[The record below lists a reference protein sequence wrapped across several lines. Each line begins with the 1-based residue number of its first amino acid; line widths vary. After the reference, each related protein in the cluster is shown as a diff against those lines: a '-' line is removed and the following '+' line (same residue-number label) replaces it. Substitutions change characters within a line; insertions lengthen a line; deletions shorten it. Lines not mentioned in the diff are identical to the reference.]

1 MAFHDALLYSRGHC
15 KGLETEMKLRAT
27 REPVGDMGRQVAM
40 AGSAKAAPDRRA
52 FLGYFSG
59 LGLGSTLFPG
69 VLWGKIQ
76 EEKPAAITKDMLRD
90 AAAVAGL
97 AFTDQQLDAMLD
109 GVNKNL
115 SHYEKLREVQLDNSI
130 APPLFFNPVVPGM
143 KIDRTRRDFRTSAAP
158 RVTRPRNLEDVAF
171 WQVTQLAELVRT
183 KQVSSVELTQMYLAR
198 IKRYNPK
205 LLCVVTITE
214 ELALRQAREADAEIA
229 AGRYRGPLHG
239 IPWGVKDLAA
249 VKGYPTTWGAAPFKN
264 RIIDRDAT
272 VVSRLNDAGAVLVA
286 KLTTG
291 ELALDD
297 IWFGGQTKNPWD
309 LSMGSQGSSAG
320 PGSATAAGLVG
331 FSVGTETGGSIIA
344 PSTICGVTGF
354 RPTFGRVSRY
364 GVMTLSWSLDK
375 TGPMCRSVEDCAIV
389 LNVIQGPDDR
399 DLAVQDVPFN
409 WDANADIS
417 KLRVGYLKAAFSNT
431 RQTPQVDANDAAAL
445 AKIRSMGF
453 KLVEIESPE
462 HANMEFTMVMYGEA
476 NAALRDPIET
486 EPTDLVR
493 QDRVVAQNSLRLLP
507 AADYLNAN
515 RVRALLMREMAQIL
529 SEVDVYLVPFDY
541 ADYTPNPIA
550 TVNNA
555 VTNLTGQPSVCVPHG
570 FDEKGHPT
578 SITFI
583 GKVYGDAEMLAL
595 ARAYQNATEWH
606 LKHPNLT

>member
-1 MAFHDALLYSRGHC
+1 MENGAQRITSAD
-15 KGLETEMKLRAT
+15 TEQH
-27 REPVGDMGRQVAM
+27 VGRP
-40 AGSAKAAPDRRA
+40 AAPAHTPPNRRS
-52 FLGYFSG
+52 FLGYFSA

-69 VLWGKIQ
+69 VLWGRLQ
-76 EEKPAAITKDMLRD
+76 DQKPPRVTKQMLRE
-90 AAAVAGL
+90 AAATAGVE
-97 AFTDQQLDAMLD
+97 FTDHQLDSMVD

-115 SHYEKLREVQLDNSI
+115 PHWDELRKIPLDNSV

-143 KIDRTRRDFRTSAAP
+143 RIDRTRRPFRMSDPP

-171 WQVTQLAELVRT
+171 WQVTQLAELIRT
-183 KQVSSVELTQMYLAR
+183 KQVTSVELTEMYLGR
-198 IKRYNPK
+198 ITRLNPK
-205 LLCVVTITE
+205 LLCVVTVTE
-214 ELALRQAREADAEIA
+214 DLAMRQARDADKEIA

-249 VKGYPTTWGAAPFKN
+249 ARGYPTTWGAAPFKS
-264 RIIDRDAT
+264 RTIDRDAT
-272 VVSRLNDAGAVLVA
+272 VVSRLNAAGAVLVA

-297 IWFGGQTKNPWD
+297 IWFGGQTRNPWD

-331 FSVGTETGGSIIA
+331 FSVGTETGGSIVA
-344 PSTICGVTGF
+344 PSSICGVTGV

-375 TGPMCRSVEDCAIV
+375 TGPMCRSVEDCALV
-389 LNVIQGPDDR
+389 LNAIQGPDDR

-409 WDANADIS
+409 WDANFDIR
-417 KLRVGYLKAAFSNT
+417 KLRVGYLKASFQDT

-453 KLVEIESPE
+453 TLVEVELPP
-462 HANMEFTMVMYGEA
+462 HANLDFSTIMYGEA

-486 EPTDLVR
+486 QPADLVR
-493 QDRVVAQNSLRLLP
+493 QDRVASQMSYRLLP
-507 AADYLNAN
+507 ATEYLNAQ
-515 RVRALLMREMAQIL
+515 RVRTLLMQEMARVM
-529 SEVDVYLVPFDY
+529 SDVDVYLVPFDY
-541 ADYTPNPIA
+541 ADYTPNPVA
-550 TVNNA
+550 TINNA
-555 VTNLTGQPSVCVPHG
+555 VTNLTGQPCVALPTG

-578 SITFI
+578 SLTFI
-583 GKVYGDAEMLAL
+583 GKVYGEAEMLAL
-595 ARAYQNATEWH
+595 ARAYQNATDWH